1 MVNVPKTRRTYCKGK
16 QCRKHT
22 PHKVTQYKTGKASLF
37 AQGKRR
43 YDRKQSGY
51 GGQTKPVFHK
61 KAKTTKKVVLRL
73 ECTVCKYK
81 MQMALKRCKHFE
93 LGGDKKQKGAA
104 LVFFRMAA
112 NDALKR
118 PHSTSPPP
126 APAPAA
132 AAAAHPDTKRVKLT
146 VEDPVSVPP
155 VLVET
160 PLAAADDE
168 SQPAASSSSRAPLA
182 VKAKQQARKPRVRKG
197 KAPKP
202 GGAEEAGAFDVL
214 ELLGEE
220 RVAELKR
227 WQDDEGRDLTA
238 EAEREWGK
246 GADGKDLE
254 VDVVGWNDHGDG
266 LALLTPTGSDKPT
279 RLVSIPFALEGERV
293 RIHVHRHEPDFFLSH
308 ADLVEILVPSP
319 RRQADVHE
327 LPGRVFDEKN
337 KAKLDDVR
345 RRFGNRVQCQYFGE
359 CSGCQYQPLAYEEQL
374 EMKRE
379 VVRRAFA
386 NFSGLDA
393 ALVPAV
399 GPTLPSP
406 LQYGY
411 RTKLTPHFQ
420 VPPSQNANK
429 NRRKKAS
436 ADKDDEEKKKE
447 WEITIGFE
455 QKGRKRIVDIE
466 ECVIATQ
473 VINDAMVGER
483 DKVKSN
489 ISAYKRG
496 ATILL
501 RDSLPPRPAGQEVK
515 PACYAPSTEAHVCVT
530 DHHETVR
537 EQVGEIEFLQKAGS
551 FFQNNNSILPSLM
564 DAVKSVIGPKPADAQ
579 RFLVDAYCGS
589 GLFAISLA
597 DLFDRVEGIEIDKAS
612 IVWAKKNAAFN
623 HAEGRGAVGFRDG
636 KAEDIFG

>member
-1 MVNVPKTRRTYCKGK
+1 
-16 QCRKHT
+16 
-22 PHKVTQYKTGKASLF
+22 
-37 AQGKRR
+37 
-43 YDRKQSGY
+43 
-51 GGQTKPVFHK
+51 
-61 KAKTTKKVVLRL
+61 
-73 ECTVCKYK
+73 
-81 MQMALKRCKHFE
+81 
-93 LGGDKKQKGAA
+93 
-104 LVFFRMAA
+104 MAA
-112 NDALKR
+112 PDALKR
-118 PHSTSPPP
+118 AHSTSPPP
-126 APAPAA
+126 PAPPAA
-132 AAAAHPDTKRVKLT
+132 AAAAADHPDSKRVKLT

-155 VLVET
+155 VLVEA
-160 PLAAADDE
+160 PVAAPAE
-168 SQPAASSSSRAPLA
+168 ETTKPAASTSRAAPTGA
-182 VKAKQQARKPRVRKG
+182 KAKQPRKPRMRKG

-227 WQDDEGRDLTA
+227 LQEDEGRDVTA
-238 EAEREWGK
+238 EAEQEWGK
-246 GADGKDLE
+246 GAEGKDLE

-266 LALLTPTGSDKPT
+266 LALLTPAGSDKPT

-293 RIHVHRHEPDFFLSH
+293 RIHVHRHEPDYFLSH
-308 ADLVEILVPSP
+308 ADLLEILVPSP
-319 RRQADVHE
+319 RRQAEVQE
-327 LPGRVFDEKN
+327 LPGRVFDDKN

-345 RRFGNRVQCQYFGE
+345 RKFGNRVQCQYFGE

-393 ALVPAV
+393 ALVPAI

-420 VPPSQNANK
+420 VPPTQNPNK
-429 NRRKKAS
+429 NRRKKAP
-436 ADKDDEEKKKE
+436 APAEEAEKKE

-483 DKVKSN
+483 EKVKSN
-489 ISAYKRG
+489 INAYKRG

-501 RDSLPPRPAGQEVK
+501 RDSLPPRPEEQSVK
-515 PACYAPSTEAHVCVT
+515 PACYTPSKEAHVCVT

-551 FFQNNNSILPSLM
+551 FFQNNSSILPSLM
-564 DAVKSVIGPKPADAQ
+564 DAVKAVIGPKPTDQ
-579 RFLVDAYCGS
+579 KRFLVDAYCGS

-623 HAEGRGAVGFRDG
+623 HAEGRGEVGFRDG
-636 KAEDIFG
+636 KAEDIFGTIDFPKDQTTVLIDPPRKGCDDAFLQQLLRLKPACVIYVSCNVRSQARDIGWLLKHSAEEEARTASGKKGYWIESLRAADLFAQTHHAEGLAILRREG